1 MAGLLGFTLA
11 DLSGAVDSR
20 KRQYANLVRG
30 LLSDPKALM
39 EQLSAQDAEAAQRNR
54 YTQASAGSVMPEVA
68 QQGQQAMMDAVMN
81 LGGLLGIT
89 AYHGSP
95 HTFDKFDM
103 SKIGTGEGAQAYGHG
118 LYFAESPQVAN
129 EYKKALGGSEYVA
142 GGKVIGKSGALN
154 TPQGYAAGL
163 LDQSAGDATK
173 ATALLERFQKQGLN
187 GYTSKTWTDKIRAAI
202 DELSQT
208 GVQKRDAGVT
218 YKVDI
223 PDDAVAKMLDWDKPL
238 SQQPEAVRKAV
249 KTSMDD
255 AGVQSYKSPD
265 GMVYM
270 GVGEEQSLRGSDIY
284 KLLTQQSRDG
294 AIISGRNSETTLSA
308 AQRSAAEY
316 LRALGIPGIRYLD
329 AGSRGKGGTSNF
341 VLFDDQLPKIV
352 GRE

>member
-11 DLSGAVDSR
+11 DLASTVDAR
-20 KRQYANLVRG
+20 KRQAANLVRG
-30 LLSDPKALM
+30 LLSDPGMTLA
-39 EQLSAQDAEAAQRNR
+39 QLAQMDAEQTQRDRATLGNSR
-54 YTQASAGSVMPEVA
+54 SVMPEVR
-68 QQGQQAMMDAVMN
+68 QQAQEQDLMN
-81 LGGLLGIT
+81 TANAGGLLGMI

-95 HTFDKFDM
+95 HKFDKFDM

-118 LYFAESPQVAN
+118 LYFSEAPSVAKTYQGKVSAMHGSGKPTISGKPVNWDDPLETAAFELSRHNGDREAAAEFFERTFKKSDVPGILRSD
-129 EYKKALGGSEYVA
+129 KALPKVDMPGS
-142 GGKVIGKSGALN
+142 L
-154 TPQGYAAGL
+154 
-163 LDQSAGDATK
+163 
-173 ATALLERFQKQGLN
+173 
-187 GYTSKTWTDKIRAAI
+187 
-202 DELSQT
+202 
-208 GVQKRDAGVT
+208 

-223 PDDAVAKMLDWDKPL
+223 TDDAVAKMLDWDKPL
-238 SQQPEAVRKAV
+238 SQQPDSVRKAV
-249 KTSMDD
+249 KTAMDD

-294 AIISGRNSETTLSA
+294 AIISGKNNETTLSA

-316 LRALGIPGIRYLD
+316 LRALDIPGIRYLD